1 MVHQPDNVATLMRY
15 LIHKLST
22 LLGDH
27 TFPSPPPSISS
38 TFNPLN
44 SLPSS
49 ARNPTKEVLNC
60 IRVLSRILPVLFG
73 LEIGPWEEEILWKKE
88 SIMPQVAHVTGDHT
102 VPQNATEPQFVI
114 EDEDDDENTTLV
126 PPMTASQQGNTSRPS
141 PKEGPSLAERLIN
154 TLVDLLFCCGFTMP
168 MRSQIDHHKIQHI
181 IW

>member
-1 MVHQPDNVATLMRY
+1 MVHQPDNVATLLRY
-15 LIHKLST
+15 LIQRLST

-60 IRVLSRILPVLFG
+60 VRVLSRVLPVLFG

-88 SIMPQVAHVTGDHT
+88 SIVPQVAQDA

-114 EDEDDDENTTLV
+114 EDEDDDEATT
-126 PPMTASQQGNTSRPS
+126 PMLPRTTSQQGNTTRPS

-168 MRSQIDHHKIQHI
+168 LKSQIDHHKIQHI